1 MDMRIATLALFL
13 CLASSAHADLKER
26 PTDADLALSSLESYA
41 GTGLQGEVIQSAK
54 ERIEARA
61 AQAPDEDTSA
71 ALIFNK
77 GLTPSD
83 IEQLTTT
90 NGLEVAYAELKAV
103 AGSDGRVYTMFVG
116 ARDLLVLPGT
126 VGERLRSAV
135 GQQRAE
141 FLQLSKAVPGDEGD
155 TYRELAYNRSILCY
169 RIDAIGKIRSVNAI
183 SNDPR
188 VAATFLQE
196 RTGDSDPVA
205 AYRAVQRDFEARRGS
220 SPIIIKGPPPS
231 EDSPMHGYRLVPP
244 AESPSQR

>member
-1 MDMRIATLALFL
+1 MRIATLTLFL
-13 CLASSAHADLKER
+13 CLASSSHADSKER
-26 PTDADLALSSLESYA
+26 PTDADLALSALESYA
-41 GTGLQGEVIQSAK
+41 GTGRPGEVIQAAREK
-54 ERIEARA
+54 LEARA
-61 AQAPDEDTSA
+61 TQAPDEDTSA

-77 GLTPSD
+77 GLTFYD
-83 IEQLTTT
+83 IDQLTTT
-90 NGLEVAYAELKAV
+90 NGLEVAYPELKAV

-116 ARDLLVLPGT
+116 ARDLLFLPGT
-126 VGERLRSAV
+126 VGERLKFAV

-155 TYRELAYNRSILCY
+155 TYRELAYNGSILCY
-169 RIDAIGKIRSVNAI
+169 RIDAIGKVRSVNAM

-205 AYRAVQRDFEARRGS
+205 AYRRVQRDFEERRGP

-231 EDSPMHGYRLVPP
+231 EDSPMHGYTLVPP
-244 AESPSQR
+244 TESPPER